1 MKISVIIPVYNSE
14 STIERLLDCLHEQK
28 FKEFET
34 LLIDDGSTDSS
45 FRVCDEYSKPLGLG
59 GKKVIRKVNGGPGS
73 ARNCGLDHSCGD
85 YVCFI
90 DADDVIFPSYLDELF
105 SEIEDSNAD
114 LVISGLVR
122 ESKNGRLIRKSDS
135 KSQTYNKQNA
145 LERFFI
151 YNHWMGPVNKIFRR
165 DIIEHNDL
173 RFNEIYKKGEDCL
186 FSCNYL
192 VLSEKINYLDKCLYC
207 YKYNEN
213 SITRSVNAKE
223 KLLQSDMDNLKAHEE
238 MLVLIK
244 SMTREVIN
252 SYKCRCMNTYMRIFV
267 NLKASGTQDTK
278 LEEKS
283 KRYIQD
289 NIMIYLRNPLIDL
302 KMKFAMVLF
311 TCSPRAFA
319 RIYLAA

>member
-45 FRVCDEYSKPLGLG
+45 FRVCNEYSKSLGLG
-59 GKKVIRKVNGGPGS
+59 GKKVIKKVNGGPGS
-73 ARNCGLDHSCGD
+73 ARNCGLDHSGGD
-85 YVCFI
+85 YICFI
-90 DADDVIFPSYLDELF
+90 DADDIIFPSYLDELF
-105 SEIEDSNAD
+105 SEIVDSNAD

-122 ESKNGRLIRKSDS
+122 ESKNGKLIRQSDS
-135 KSQTYNKQNA
+135 KTQTYNKQNA

-165 DIIEHNDL
+165 DIIERNNL

-192 VLSEKINYLDKCLYC
+192 VLSEKIRYLDKCLYC

-213 SITRSVNAKE
+213 SITRSVNAKG

-238 MLVLIK
+238 MLNLIK
-244 SMTREVIN
+244 SMTQGIID
-252 SYKCRCMNTYMRIFV
+252 SYKCRYMNTYMRIFV
-267 NLKASGTQDTK
+267 NLKAAGTK
-278 LEEKS
+278 NKALEEKS
-283 KRYIQD
+283 IRYIKD
-289 NIMIYLRNPLIDL
+289 NVMTYLRNPLIDL
-302 KMKFAMVLF
+302 KMKLAMVLF
-311 TCSPRAFA
+311 AFSPRVFA
-319 RIYLAA
+319 RIYFTA